1 MSPDT
6 YDVLVLG
13 GGVAGCVLAARLSE
27 DPGRTVCLV
36 EAGPDHGPDPA
47 GWPAPLLDAR
57 ALPREGM
64 WERKVAVHRFRARVV
79 GGSSCV
85 NGCWNTW
92 GSEADHRE
100 WVRAGGERWSS
111 AAMEPYRAA
120 AVDAMGLRA
129 VPDRELSPWARAAV
143 DAARELGHNEADMGR
158 TGAPGYGFPLLNAH
172 DGTRWNAAL
181 AYLGADVRARRNLT
195 VLPHAVA
202 DRLLVRGDR
211 VDGVVV
217 HADGSPRTLRAD
229 RYVVAAGA
237 FGSPALLLR
246 SGVGPADELRALGI
260 APVADLPGVGANLSD
275 QPGVFIPLA
284 PAAELDAA
292 LAAKERD
299 GELYVSRVLLRTAS
313 EHAPEDGW
321 DLHVLPSAGPPL
333 FGSLPPGRY
342 EAGVSAFLMKPVSRG
357 SVRLTSADPL
367 APLALDPGFLTDPEG
382 RDLAVLRSGLET
394 ALRLAQA
401 PALKALASLPG
412 DTAPHLLGDDELRA
426 RTGTYWHPV
435 GTCAMGP
442 ADDPAAVVDGGGRV
456 HGLANLTVADASV
469 LPTVPAANTQLPV
482 LATAEL
488 LAAAL
493 IAGPGA
499 RPEAPATKER
509 PA

>member
-1 MSPDT
+1 MSTDRF
-6 YDVLVLG
+6 DVLVLG

-27 DPGRTVCLV
+27 DPGRSVGLV

-47 GWPAPLLDAR
+47 DWPASLLDAR
-57 ALPREGM
+57 ALPRQDL
-64 WERKVAVHRFRARVV
+64 WEREVAAHRFRARVV

-100 WVRAGGERWSS
+100 WVRAGGARWGS
-111 AAMEPYRAA
+111 AAMEPHRAA
-120 AVDAMGLRA
+120 AVRAMGLRA

-143 DAARELGHNEADMGR
+143 DAARELGHTEADMGR
-158 TGAPGYGFPLLNAH
+158 TGGPGYGFPLLNAH
-172 DGTRWNAAL
+172 DGLRRNAAL
-181 AYLGADVRARRNLT
+181 AYLGPDVRARPRLT

-202 DRLLVRGDR
+202 DRLLVRGGR

-217 HADGSPRTLRAD
+217 LVDGVARTLRAD

-246 SGVGPADELRALGI
+246 SGIGPAGELRALGI
-260 APVADLPGVGANLSD
+260 DPVLDLPGVGANLSD
-275 QPGVFIPLA
+275 QPGVFVPLA
-284 PAAELDAA
+284 PTPELDAA

-299 GELYVSRVLLRTAS
+299 GELYVSRVLLRTAGP
-313 EHAPEDGW
+313 HAPEDGW
-321 DLHVLPSAGPPL
+321 DLHILPSAGPPL

-342 EAGVSAFLMKPVSRG
+342 EAGVSAFLMKPASRG

-367 APLALDPGFLTDPEG
+367 APLALEPGFLTDPEG
-382 RDLAVLRSGLET
+382 HDLATLRSGLET
-394 ALRLAQA
+394 ALALAGTA
-401 PALKALASLPG
+401 ALKGLAALPE

-426 RTGTYWHPV
+426 RTGTYWHPA

-442 ADDPAAVVDGGGRV
+442 DDDPAAVVDGEGRV
-456 HGLANLTVADASV
+456 RGLTNLTVADASV

-493 IAGPGA
+493 TTGTGA
-499 RPEAPATKER
+499 
-509 PA
+509 